1 MNESESGKFL
11 ECIIKIPVIVTF
23 AQCVRTQDKVVN
35 DWLCVKMMACVQ
47 SWKKRQ
53 LSLSFSEAPGKF
65 ANNNNSS
72 RPDNNNHSHNVS
84 QLTSQLQPKVNHI
97 SQSQPLVHPVNGRS
111 RSTDSQSRSSMDSL
125 DSVESISSHKSSSG
139 GAPVAT
145 PRGKV
150 SNLNHTFSDNRNMW
164 A

>member
-1 MNESESGKFL
+1 MKVKAGSSLNASLKFQWSSL
-11 ECIIKIPVIVTF
+11 LLSVF
-23 AQCVRTQDKVVN
+23 RTQDKVVN

-53 LSLSFSEAPGKF
+53 LSFSFSEAPGKF

-97 SQSQPLVHPVNGRS
+97 SQSQPVVHPVNGRS